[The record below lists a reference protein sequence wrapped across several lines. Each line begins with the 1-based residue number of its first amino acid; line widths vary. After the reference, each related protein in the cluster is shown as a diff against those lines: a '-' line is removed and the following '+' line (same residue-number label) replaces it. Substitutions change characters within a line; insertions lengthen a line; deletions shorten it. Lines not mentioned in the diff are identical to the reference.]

1 MTTTKTKTEGD
12 REYTS
17 YPGQRGLTCGDV
29 IAFLQQFK
37 PEQEI
42 GWYLIAEDA
51 TEFVGLFAS
60 SNPDWEDYEG
70 CDPAWP
76 MIVTSFVDHDE
87 VP

>member
-1 MTTTKTKTEGD
+1 MTTTQTRTQGD
-12 REYTS
+12 REYVT

-37 PEQEI
+37 PEQQI

-51 TEFVGLFAS
+51 TDYVGLFPS
-60 SNPDWEDYEG
+60 PNDDWEAEG

-76 MIVTSFVDHDE
+76 MIVTSFVPHDE